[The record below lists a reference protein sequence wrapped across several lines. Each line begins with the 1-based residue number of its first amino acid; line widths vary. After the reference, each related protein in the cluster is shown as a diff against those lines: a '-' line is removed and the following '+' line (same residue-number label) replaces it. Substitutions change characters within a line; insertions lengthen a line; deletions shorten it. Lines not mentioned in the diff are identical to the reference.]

1 MRRKIIGIVVFML
14 VATTVVSATN
24 INMKENNNK
33 IVNSEPSEPDLF
45 DWWNVDQKQTH
56 HDGYGITLIP
66 PETNAQ
72 SFIPTKDKLTAVALY
87 LFRAGTPSE
96 PVHITLS
103 IRDNLTGSDLA
114 TKTIDTSVVTI
125 AKAKWVLFDF
135 EDIMITPSKT
145 YYIVCSGD
153 VGNADNAYCW
163 LFSGNETYA
172 SGEAWHKGTAGSA
185 WITYSSGG
193 VWDYC
198 FKTYF
203 RKPLDSTIPSTNGQI
218 YPAASIVDVPVWEK
232 GDSWTY
238 ELHQIRHRYYS
249 NGTLSFKLFINYT
262 ETITVTDVTGDN
274 YTLKI
279 TGKKFEGSLVNG
291 SYRLKFTR
299 FMRET
304 GDLVIRKTD
313 LACSVESYTQKGLVL
328 WLRGN
333 NGFPIPAQL
342 KSYSE
347 ARTTPPYR
355 FLPFP
360 FIPGTNGSIPGA
372 TQTYQEKW
380 SMYWEF
386 ITLWDRPEQTYTF
399 GSTPYHCEMANITI
413 PAGNY
418 NSYNVSID
426 YPYGWGWH
434 HEWRYY
440 VPELGNQAYLH
451 YDADWDATGK
461 PGNILEYKLVSTTYE
476 P

>member
-1 MRRKIIGIVVFML
+1 MRNKIVGIVVFML
-14 VATTVVSATN
+14 VATMVVSAIN
-24 INMKENNNK
+24 INSKESNNI
-33 IVNSEPSEPDLF
+33 IVNTEPYEPSLF
-45 DWWNVDQKQTH
+45 DWWNVDQKQTYQ
-56 HDGYGITLIP
+56 DGRGNFLVLNYTYGQEFT
-66 PETNAQ
+66 
-72 SFIPTKDKLTAVALY
+72 PTKDTLTAVSIY
-87 LFRAGTPSE
+87 LFKYGTPSD
-96 PVHITLS
+96 PIHITVS
-103 IRDNLTGSDLA
+103 IRDNITGSDLA
-114 TKTIDTSVVTI
+114 AKTIDTSSVTI
-125 AKAKWVLFDF
+125 SKTKWVLFDF
-135 EDIMITPSKT
+135 EDIATTPEKI

-153 VGNADNAYCW
+153 GGDSSNSYCW
-163 LFSGNETYA
+163 FFSDND
-172 SGEAWHKGTAGSA
+172 
-185 WITYSSGG
+185 TYSRGISWFKHFSNW
-193 VWDYC
+193 VPDETTDFC